1 MSGNARIAR
10 LTGTLVA
17 LMLCAGSAL
26 AQTPRPA
33 GWTEESHGNEA
44 PANYA
49 LVLPD
54 DRVNEITIVFRAED
68 WAATLANMTA
78 LLGEHGEETEFM
90 RAIAGLFG
98 QGREVRSCAEDV
110 EQEFGRA
117 LVRDHGVNQQAL
129 IDAAP
134 LADEEPAAFAEAIG
148 VAPAVLKRVWLE
160 VSNRC
165 TGGPARALATLPG
178 NAFSVPNPDWFPV
191 GIRFGRQV
199 WPEVG
204 FRYKGNS
211 SLSFGWGTGRLDL
224 PIKLDFDEFE
234 DDHPELNNQRFHGFK
249 QLTFANN
256 FQDTS
261 LLREKLTADIFRA
274 AGVPAAETAY
284 YLVYLDRGDGA
295 GAQLLGLYTAVELPD
310 DTLIETQFADDNGNM
325 YKPDGAGATFAAG
338 SFDEASFDKES
349 NKSSGYEDVL
359 ALFAALHAGAR
370 RSDPAAW
377 RAGLEAV
384 FYVDGFLRWLAT
396 NQLIQSWDAY
406 GATPHNYYLYADAAR
421 GGALTWIPWDH
432 NLALSPGLGR
442 SGTGGFGRPRT
453 LSLDEVG
460 AEWPLIRFLLDDVV
474 YAARYRELVAEV
486 AAGAFSV
493 ERMSA
498 IYDAN
503 VALLTEVLTRVG
515 DEAGLA
521 GVRVGRE
528 TLQAH
533 LERRARA
540 AAEWLAQNSS

>member
-1 MSGNARIAR
+1 MRHRKLYGLLLVLLAV
-10 LTGTLVA
+10 LVA
-17 LMLCAGSAL
+17 TSAAQ

-33 GWTEESHGNEA
+33 GWTAESHGNKA
-44 PANYA
+44 PPNYV

-54 DRVNEITIVFRAED
+54 DRVNEITIVFRPED
-68 WAATLANMTA
+68 WAAVLANMTE
-78 LLGEHGEETEFM
+78 LLGEHGRETEFM

-98 QGREVRSCAEDV
+98 QGRVGSSCAGDV
-110 EQEFGRA
+110 EQEFGRV
-117 LVRDHGVNQQAL
+117 LVRDHGVDQQAL
-129 IDAAP
+129 TDAAP
-134 LADEEPAAFAEAIG
+134 LADEDPAAFAEAIG
-148 VAPAVLKRVWLE
+148 LAPEVLKRVWLE

-165 TGGPARALATLPG
+165 AGGPARAVATLPR
-178 NAFSVPNPDWFPV
+178 NAFTVPNPDWFPV
-191 GIRFGRQV
+191 EIRFGGQV

-204 FRYKGNS
+204 FRFKGNS
-211 SLSFGWGTGRLDL
+211 SLSYGWGRGRLDL

-249 QLTFANN
+249 QLTLANN

-284 YLVYLDRGDGA
+284 YLVYLDCGDGA
-295 GAQLLGLYTAVELPD
+295 GAQLPGLYTAVELPD
-310 DTLIETQFADDNGNM
+310 DTLIETQFADDDGNM
-325 YKPDGAGATFAAG
+325 YKPDGPGATFAAG

-349 NKSSGYEDVL
+349 NENSGYEDVL

-377 RAGLEAV
+377 RAGLGSL

-396 NQLIQSWDAY
+396 NQLIQNWDAY
-406 GATPHNYYLYADAAR
+406 GSTPHNYYLYADAAR
-421 GGALTWIPWDH
+421 GGALAWIPWDH
-432 NLALSPGLGR
+432 NLALSPGLGIV
-442 SGTGGFGRPRT
+442 GPGGFGVARS

-486 AAGAFSV
+486 ATGAFSV

-498 IYDAN
+498 LYDAN

>member
-1 MSGNARIAR
+1 MNGHARIAR
-10 LTGTLVA
+10 LTVALVA
-17 LMLCAGSAL
+17 LLLCVGAAP
-26 AQTPRPA
+26 AQTPRPV
-33 GWTEESHGNEA
+33 GWTEESHGNKA
-44 PANYA
+44 PPNYA

-54 DRVNEITIVFRAED
+54 DQVNQITIVFQTED
-68 WAATLANMTA
+68 WAAALANMTN
-78 LLGEHGEETEFM
+78 LLGAHGVETEFM
-90 RAIAGLFG
+90 RAIADLFG
-98 QGREVRSCAEDV
+98 QGGGSCAGDV
-110 EQEFGRA
+110 EQAFGRA
-117 LVRDHGVNQQAL
+117 LVKDHGVDLQAL

-134 LADEEPAAFAEAIG
+134 LADENPVAFAAAIG
-148 VAPAVLKRVWLE
+148 VAPEVLKRVWLE
-160 VSNRC
+160 VTMRC
-165 TGGPARALATLPG
+165 AGGPESAVATLPG
-178 NAFSVPNPDWFPV
+178 DPFTVPNPDWFPV
-191 GIRFGRQV
+191 EIRFGGQV

-204 FRYKGNS
+204 FRFKGNS

-224 PIKLDFDEFE
+224 PVKLDFDEFE
-234 DDHPELNNQRFHGFK
+234 DDHPELKNQRFHGFK

-256 FQDTS
+256 FQDAS

-274 AGVPAAETAY
+274 AGVPAAETAF

-310 DTLIETQFADDNGNM
+310 DTFIETQFADDDGNM
-325 YKPDGAGATFAAG
+325 YKPDGPGATFAAG

-359 ALFAALHAGAR
+359 ALFAALHDGTR
-370 RSDPAAW
+370 RNDPAAW

-396 NQLIQSWDAY
+396 NQLIQNWDSY
-406 GATPHNYYLYADAAR
+406 GVTPHNYYLYADAAR

-432 NLALSPGLGR
+432 NLALSPGTGIALP
-442 SGTGGFGRPRT
+442 GGFGRTRS

-460 AEWPLIRFLLDDVV
+460 AKWPLIRFLLDDVV

-503 VALLTEVLTRVG
+503 AALLTEALTRVG

-521 GVRVGRE
+521 GVSFGRDE
-528 TLQAH
+528 LQAH
-533 LERRARA
+533 LERRARV

>member
-1 MSGNARIAR
+1 MNGNARIAR
-10 LTGTLVA
+10 LMGALVA
-17 LMLCAGSAL
+17 LMICVGAAP

-33 GWTEESHGNEA
+33 GWTEESHGNKV
-44 PANYA
+44 PPNYT

-54 DRVNEITIVFRAED
+54 DRVNQITIVFRAED
-68 WAATLANMTA
+68 WDAVLANMTE
-78 LLGEHGEETEFM
+78 LLGEHGVETEFM

-98 QGREVRSCAEDV
+98 RDDNSCAGGI
-110 EQEFGRA
+110 EQAVGRA
-117 LVRDHGVNQQAL
+117 LVIDHGVDQQVL

-134 LADEEPAAFAEAIG
+134 LADEDLAAFAEAIG
-148 VAPAVLKRVWLE
+148 VTPEVITRVWLQ

-165 TGGPARALATLPG
+165 AGGPASAVTMSPG
-178 NAFSVPNPDWFPV
+178 NPFTVPNPDWFPV
-191 GIRFGRQV
+191 EIRFGGQV

-204 FRYKGNS
+204 FRFKGNS
-211 SLSFGWGTGRLDL
+211 SLSYGWGTGRLDL
-224 PIKLDFDEFE
+224 PVKLDFDEFE
-234 DDHPELNNQRFHGFK
+234 DDHPELKNQRFHGFK

-256 FQDTS
+256 FLDAS

-274 AGVPAAETAY
+274 AGVQAAETAF

-310 DTLIETQFADDNGNM
+310 DTLIETQFDDDDGNM
-325 YKPDGAGATFAAG
+325 YKPYGRGATFAAG

-359 ALFAALHAGAR
+359 ALFAALHEGAR

-396 NQLIQSWDAY
+396 NQLIQNWDAY
-406 GATPHNYYLYADAAR
+406 GSTPHNYYLYADAAR
-421 GGALTWIPWDH
+421 SDTLTWIPWDH
-432 NLALSPGLGR
+432 NLALSPGIEFAAP
-442 SGTGGFGRPRT
+442 GGFGTARS

-460 AEWPLIRFLLDDVV
+460 AEWPLIRFLLDDAV
-474 YAARYRELVAEV
+474 YAARYRELVAEM

-498 IYDAN
+498 IYAAN
-503 VALLTEVLTRVG
+503 AALLTEALTLVG
-515 DEAGLA
+515 AEAGLA
-521 GVRVGRE
+521 GVSHGRDV
-528 TLQAH
+528 LQAH
-533 LERRARA
+533 LERRAQA
-540 AAEWLAQNSS
+540 AAEYLADG